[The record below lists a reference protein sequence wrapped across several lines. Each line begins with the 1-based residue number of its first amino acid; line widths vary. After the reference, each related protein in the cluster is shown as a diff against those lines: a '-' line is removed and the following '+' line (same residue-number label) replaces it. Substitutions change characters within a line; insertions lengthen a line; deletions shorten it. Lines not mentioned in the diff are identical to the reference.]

1 MIARRAVLAG
11 AAALAVAPH
20 AARAQT
26 LISITA
32 AGTAE
37 DGYTPALWAQ
47 QAGLFRD
54 HGLDAHFSAMRS
66 GAATVAAVIGGT
78 YEFGKGSIM
87 SLINAHVHGVPV
99 VLIFPGGIYRP
110 TLPHSGM
117 IVRADSPI
125 KNGPDLN
132 GKLVAV
138 SALDDLFTIGA
149 YAWVDVHGGDWT
161 SLKLVEIPAA
171 AIFDAVVSGRVDVG
185 NTVDPYLRS
194 ALDSKQVRFLADTDA
209 AIAPAFVETCWFTTR
224 DYARDNPAVI
234 AAFRAALR
242 EAAVYANDHHAQ
254 TVEVFARFSKMDPNV
269 VARMTRMNYGTELDP
284 NQIQPVIDDAAKYK
298 VIPAAF
304 HASDFIAAE

>member
-1 MIARRAVLAG
+1 MIARRALLAG
-11 AAALAVAPH
+11 AAALAAAPL

-26 LISITA
+26 LVSVNA
-32 AGTAE
+32 AGTPE

-47 QAGLFRD
+47 HAGIFRA
-54 HGLDAHFSAMRS
+54 HGLDAHFSTMRS
-66 GAATVAAVIGGT
+66 GSATVAAVVGGA
-78 YEFGKGSIM
+78 YDLGKGSIM
-87 SLINAHVHGVPV
+87 SVIDAHVHGVPI

-125 KNGPDLN
+125 KTGADVS

-149 YAWVDVHGGDWT
+149 YAWVDAHGGDWT

-171 AIFDAVVSGRVDVG
+171 AIPSAVESGRVDVG

-194 ALDSKQVRFLADTDA
+194 ALDSKQVRFLADTDS
-209 AIAPAFVETCWFTTR
+209 AIAPSFVETCWFATR
-224 DYARDNPAVI
+224 DYARANPRVI
-234 AAFRAALR
+234 AAFRAALH
-242 EAAVYANDHHAQ
+242 EAAIYSNDHHAQ
-254 TVEVFARFSKMDPNV
+254 TVGVFAEFTKMDPGV

-284 NQIQPVIDDAAKYK
+284 RLIQPVIDDAAKYK
-298 VIPAAF
+298 VIPGAF
-304 HASDFIAAE
+304 DASDFIVPA